1 MDRNTVL
8 NQPGALLRVLGA
20 MIAALVMALAA
31 CHSAE
36 PAPADASPAAPHL
49 REGNLIVVPE
59 KSALRQYLAIAE
71 IQQQT
76 VQTPLEAPAVL
87 EADPS
92 KVANILPP
100 LSGRI
105 SALYVH
111 LGDTVSAGQPLFTLD
126 SADLAQA
133 RSDLQHAQIGLTQ
146 TKKALSRQQDL
157 ADHHIAAQ
165 KDLEQAQADY
175 DNADSEYQRASAV
188 FRVLGIDAHS
198 AESPRQLTMR
208 SPVSGR
214 VSALNAVPGTYAN
227 DNTAAL
233 MTISDVS
240 TIWFTAGVQEKDLSY
255 VRVGEDVSATVQ
267 AFAGET
273 FKGKVSFVADQLD
286 PDTRTIK
293 ARIAYDNRDGRLK
306 PGMFAKLTFAGAPHV
321 AVLAPVTA
329 LIQNEAQTLVF
340 VEAQPWKFE
349 PRPVLVGARNGDAVE
364 ILGGLKAGERAVVKQ
379 GVLLND

>member
-1 MDRNTVL
+1 MDKNALL
-8 NQPGALLRVLGA
+8 NQGFPFRVLRSLS
-20 MIAALVMALAA
+20 AAIVMALGA
-31 CHSAE
+31 CHSGE
-36 PAPADASPAAPHL
+36 PVPAAESPVAPHV
-49 REGNLIVVPE
+49 REGDLIVVPE
-59 KSALRQYLAIAE
+59 KSELRHYLAIAE
-71 IQQQT
+71 VQQQT

-87 EADPS
+87 EADPA

-111 LGDTVSAGQPLFTLD
+111 LGDTVITGQPLFTLD

-146 TKKALSRQQDL
+146 TQKALSLQQDL

-165 KDLEQAQADY
+165 KDLEQAQADH
-175 DNADSEYQRASAV
+175 DNAVTEFERASTV
-188 FRVLGIDAHS
+188 FRVLGISAQS

-208 SPVSGR
+208 APLSGR
-214 VSALNAVPGTYAN
+214 VSVLNAVPGTYAN

-233 MTISDVS
+233 MTISDAS

-255 VRVGEDVSATVQ
+255 VRVGEEVSATVQ
-267 AFAGET
+267 AYTGET

-293 ARIAYDNRDGRLK
+293 ARIAYDNHDGRLK
-306 PGMFAKLTFAGAPHV
+306 PGMFSKLTFAGTPHT
-321 AVLAPVTA
+321 AVLVPVTA
-329 LIQNEAQTLVF
+329 LIQNEARTLVF
-340 VEAQPWKFE
+340 VEVQPWKFE
-349 PRPVLVGARNGDAVE
+349 PRPVLVGARNGDSVE

>member
-1 MDRNTVL
+1 MDKNTPL
-8 NQPGALLRVLGA
+8 NHGFPFRVLGA
-20 MIAALVMALAA
+20 LGAAVIIALSA
-31 CHSAE
+31 CHSGE
-36 PAPADASPAAPHL
+36 PVPAAESPVAPHV
-49 REGNLIVVPE
+49 REGELIVVPE
-59 KSALRQYLAIAE
+59 KSELRHYLAIAE
-71 IQQQT
+71 VQQQT

-87 EADPS
+87 EADPA

-111 LGDTVSAGQPLFTLD
+111 LGDAVIAGQPLFTLD

-146 TKKALSRQQDL
+146 TQKALSRQQDL

-165 KDLEQAQADY
+165 KDLEQAQADH
-175 DNADSEYQRASAV
+175 DNAVTEFERASTV
-188 FRVLGIDAHS
+188 FRVLGISAQS

-208 SPVSGR
+208 APLSGR
-214 VSALNAVPGTYAN
+214 VSTLNAVPGTYAN

-233 MTISDVS
+233 MTISDAS

-255 VRVGEDVSATVQ
+255 VRVGEEVSATVQ

-273 FKGKVSFVADQLD
+273 FQGKVSFVADQLD

-293 ARIAYDNRDGRLK
+293 ARIAYDNHDGRLK
-306 PGMFAKLTFAGAPHV
+306 PGMFSKLTFAGTPHA
-321 AVLAPVTA
+321 AVLVPVTA
-329 LIQNEAQTLVF
+329 LIQNEARTLVF
-340 VEAQPWKFE
+340 VEVQPWKFE
-349 PRPVLVGARNGDAVE
+349 PRPVLVGARNGDSVE